1 MNKDSET
8 EESPIRSVLRSSMAW
23 LFLVF
28 CLGFL
33 IREAYLRYTGE
44 RSSLEPLYWYLFVEH
59 RAISM
64 PIVVLVLITALLVEH
79 IRANRNP
86 GTRLGLLSKIVA
98 LCAIALAGYISIN
111 GI

>member
-1 MNKDSET
+1 MNKDSG
-8 EESPIRSVLRSSMAW
+8 PIRSVLRSGMTW
-23 LFLVF
+23 LLMIFF
-28 CLGFL
+28 LGFL
-33 IREAYLRYTGE
+33 MREAYLRYTGE

-64 PIVVLVLITALLVEH
+64 PVIVVALVTALLVEH

-86 GTRLGLLSKIVA
+86 GPRLGFFSKIVA
-98 LCAIALAGYISIN
+98 LCALALAGYISIN